1 VIDMYNNNFGWKN
14 ALYEIIPHLCNQKGN
29 ISKNFDQILQL
40 ALKDTKDTD
49 SKLIKNVVY
58 PTLLMIQ
65 PVLPELCQMKYDKD
79 LLSTYL
85 DYLWQQYRQGDS
97 SFAPPTIRPKVL
109 DSYLKKSSRSKSS
122 SSRSSSSRSSSSRSS
137 SSRSSPTKSSS
148 KSSSSRSS
156 PTKSS
161 SKSSSSRSSPTKPKC
176 PSKSSSSRSSPS
188 QRKSSSSVQ
197 EIWTKKECNQWLKNK
212 SINPK
217 TNKKISVDGRI
228 YKKIQVNCS
237 TSPSSTSYSPKK
249 KQKETKE
256 IKQDEGFTKKECQQ
270 WLKNK
275 SVNPKTNR
283 KISEDGK
290 IYKKIEKQCKKY

>member
-1 VIDMYNNNFGWKN
+1 MDELYKDVIDMYNNNFGWKN

-97 SFAPPTIRPKVL
+97 SFEPPTIRPKVL
-109 DSYLKKSSRSKSS
+109 DSYLKKSSR
-122 SSRSSSSRSSSSRSS
+122 
-137 SSRSSPTKSSS
+137 
-148 KSSSSRSS
+148 
-156 PTKSS
+156 

-290 IYKKIEKQCKKY
+290 IYKKIDRKS

>member
-1 VIDMYNNNFGWKN
+1 MDELYKDVIDMYNNNFGWKN

-65 PVLPELCQMKYDKD
+65 HVLPELCQMKYDKD

-161 SKSSSSRSSPTKPKC
+161 SKSSSSRSSPT
-176 PSKSSSSRSSPS
+176 

-290 IYKKIEKQCKKY
+290 IYKKIERKS

>member
-1 VIDMYNNNFGWKN
+1 MDELYKDVIDMYNNNFGWKN

-156 PTKSS
+156 PTK
-161 SKSSSSRSSPTKPKC
+161 PKC